1 MLWLCREYSNSVAW
15 PWPRL
20 MRTWEVSALMNL
32 AGKLFSQPSSP
43 EWPPCPFFFF
53 FCSPLQGKQSPFG
66 EETLAEHRAQHC
78 VLPLDINKTRSCFL
92 PFATSLI
99 NTRISALPATQKNK
113 VDLFLFFQLWLI
125 IKCEPCTKLSSV
137 LGLCCHET
145 SDSKYREMGAH
156 RRCCRGIF
164 YTARVSMGQG
174 TALFKDSGLL
184 WQVAAGTSFS
194 MWHREFK
201 MIYKSETTA
210 CLGHF

>member
-1 MLWLCREYSNSVAW
+1 MQGSFSLSPVLQSGHPAPFFSPPAPPCRENKALLERRHLLSTGLSTACY
-15 PWPRL
+15 PWIS
-20 MRTWEVSALMNL
+20 TKHGSA
-32 AGKLFSQPSSP
+32 
-43 EWPPCPFFFF
+43 
-53 FCSPLQGKQSPFG
+53 
-66 EETLAEHRAQHC
+66 
-78 VLPLDINKTRSCFL
+78 L

-99 NTRISALPATQKNK
+99 NSRISALPATQKNK

-156 RRCCRGIF
+156 QRCCRGIF

-201 MIYKSETTA
+201 MIYKSGTTA